1 MSKLMFHLINDVFA
15 ANDSVDSLNVIC
27 DCSGVGWANFSY
39 QFEKEL
45 IPLGTVFT
53 ERFNKLYLFNSG
65 MLVRAMLTCVWPI
78 IPLRS
83 REKIIICDV
92 NTIH

>member
-39 QFEKEL
+39 QFEMDL